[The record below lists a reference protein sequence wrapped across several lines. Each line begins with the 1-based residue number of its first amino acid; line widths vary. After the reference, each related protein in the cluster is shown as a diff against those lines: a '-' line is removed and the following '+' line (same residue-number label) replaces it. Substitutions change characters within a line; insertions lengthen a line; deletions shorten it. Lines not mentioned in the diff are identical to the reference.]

1 MVFAQSFLGLVSIT
15 CQKKNKK
22 NARRADADGRNI
34 FLPQN
39 RSRFRVHIL
48 TSRLILDK
56 AGAGHPRARGRL
68 VRKAAALQTIGRI
81 RETKKSQS
89 GGVGTLG
96 PRGLTPWAVQCALQT
111 GSGHLTLV
119 EVVGHFPASTVA
131 ASHLFVM
138 NGYLTSSP
146 QKYLFPACVRVE
158 NVGKDY
164 F

>member
-15 CQKKNKK
+15 CHKKNKK
-22 NARRADADGRNI
+22 NARRADGRNI

-56 AGAGHPRARGRL
+56 AGGHPRARGRL

-89 GGVGTLG
+89 GGGVGTLG